1 MISLIPFARR
11 LCLALFAFLIAWL
24 IGFIIFIATL
34 PKHPSDTQHIAD
46 AIVVLT
52 GGKGRVEVGIA
63 LFDTGLGKRLFIS
76 GVFKGVNAKTLASKQ
91 DVPNALYTRL
101 SDMELGYEANNTV
114 QNAIETAK
122 WAKEN
127 NIKSIRLVTGNYHI
141 RRSIIEFKRMLPDVT
156 VIGHPVP
163 FKHIMSRKAIWLMWN
178 EYLKLNYVWAQGVF
192 S

>member
-1 MISLIPFARR
+1 MVIWLMGFVIFMI
-11 LCLALFAFLIAWL
+11 
-24 IGFIIFIATL
+24 TL
-34 PKHPSDTQHIAD
+34 PKQPGDKQHVAD

-63 LFDTGLGKRLFIS
+63 LFDAGLGKRLFIS

-101 SDMELGYEANNTV
+101 SDVELGYEANNTV

-127 NIKSIRLVTGNYHI
+127 NIKSIRLVTGSYHI

-156 VIGHPVP
+156 MIGHPVP
-163 FKHIMSRKAIWLMWN
+163 FRKIMSRKALRLMWN
-178 EYLKLNYVWAQGVF
+178 EYLKLNYVWAQGIF
-192 S
+192 G